1 MVHIWAEQVL
11 PLQLV
16 LGASETAYTTS
27 LLISGLKA
35 QNRLCLSKLQLLE
48 SNQKCSVQLRSEYPN
63 LPPSLQCLSR
73 FFYPRGSSRQPAI
86 ASKMALIGGTEQPVF
101 PQDSSSWKQSE
112 QELSLTDPSPLAN
125 SLYLQLKLSCGQNH
139 LCINI
144 IESILSN

>member
-63 LPPSLQCLSR
+63 LPPSFQCLSR
-73 FFYPRGSSRQPAI
+73 FLYPRGCSSQPAL
-86 ASKMALIGGTEQPVF
+86 ASKMALIGSTEQPVF

-112 QELSLTDPSPLAN
+112 QIMAILPTHSIRNSNYPVGKTIYELTSLRAYSQTKGA
-125 SLYLQLKLSCGQNH
+125 
-139 LCINI
+139 
-144 IESILSN
+144 